1 VNNIETT
8 PNATVDRAPVYDLGA
23 EQLILGVLLTSP
35 GAVSELAG
43 QLDAD
48 DFYSPKH
55 QEIFAAVLTLHS
67 DKSPTDA
74 TAVSGYLA
82 DQGSLA
88 RLGGAPFLLEC
99 CELAPPLVQLGYYAS
114 RVGDLAD
121 ARAVEANALQVAR
134 EATKPGR
141 DLAEVADLAQRLTAK
156 VAKRR
161 GVSSM
166 VPLGS
171 LINPGL
177 DLIEER
183 LKQKPGLDTG
193 FRQLD
198 ELLGGI
204 RRKQLVTVA
213 GATSMGKSITLIDFA
228 RQMCIKD
235 GQIGAFFSLE
245 MGNDEVFE
253 RILSAQS
260 EVLHKH
266 IRTGKMDDSDWSKAT
281 KQIGPMTNA
290 PLLLSDRGKLTVAQI
305 VQSCQE
311 VIRSHG
317 RLDVVFVDHMHLVKP
332 SSPRIV
338 ERTAII
344 ENVAEDLK
352 SNLAMDLDVPVIAAA
367 QLKRNDG
374 VKADQPP
381 QLTDLKGSSSI
392 EQMSN
397 VAIIVHRPEYYDAE
411 SPRAGE
417 TDFVVAK
424 NRDGEKGTVTVA
436 SQLHLSRF
444 VDFSLNRTEIA
455 G

>member
-1 VNNIETT
+1 MNDIETT
-8 PNATVDRAPVYDLGA
+8 RSGFDRAPVCDLGA
-23 EQLILGVLLTSP
+23 EELILGTLMTSP
-35 GAVSELAG
+35 DAVAELSG

-55 QEIFAAVLTLHS
+55 QEIYTAILALHS
-67 DKSPTDA
+67 DGNPTDA
-74 TAVSGYLA
+74 RAVAGYLA
-82 DQGSLA
+82 DQGTLA
-88 RLGGAPFLLEC
+88 RLGGAPFLSDC
-99 CELAPPLVQLGYYAS
+99 CEAAPLRTQLSYYAK
-114 RVGDLAD
+114 RIGDLAD
-121 ARAVEANALQVAR
+121 TRAVEASALQVAR

-156 VAKRR
+156 IAKRR
-161 GVSSM
+161 GATSM

-171 LINPGL
+171 LINPAL
-177 DLIEER
+177 DRIEER
-183 LKQKPGLDTG
+183 LNQKPGLDTG
-193 FRQLD
+193 FVELD

-228 RQMCIKD
+228 RRMCIQDK
-235 GQIGAFFSLE
+235 QVGAFFSLE

-260 EVLHKH
+260 DVLHKR
-266 IRTGKMDDSDWSKAT
+266 IRTGRMDDDDWKRAT
-281 KQIGPMTNA
+281 KQIGPMTDA
-290 PLLLSDRGKLTVAQI
+290 PLLMSDKGGLNVAQI
-305 VQSCQE
+305 ARACEE
-311 VIRSHG
+311 VIRTHG

-344 ENVAEDLK
+344 EDVAMDLK
-352 SNLAMDLDVPVIAAA
+352 NSLAMELDVPVIAAA
-367 QLKRNDG
+367 QLKRNDN

-381 QLTDLKGSSSI
+381 QLSDLKGSSSI

-397 VAIIVHRPEYYDAE
+397 VVILVHRPEYYDSE

-417 TDFVVAK
+417 TDFVIAK

-444 VDFSLNRTEIA
+444 VDFAINRKEIA
-455 G
+455 A

>member
-1 VNNIETT
+1 VKSIETT
-8 PNATVDRAPVYDLGA
+8 SSVAADRAPVYDLGA
-23 EQLILGVLLTSP
+23 ERLVLGVLMTSP
-35 GAVSELAG
+35 GAVNELAG

-48 DFYSPKH
+48 DFYNPKH
-55 QEIFAAVLTLHS
+55 QEIFTAILTLHS
-67 DKSPTDA
+67 DKNPTDA
-74 TAVSGYLA
+74 AAVNGYLA
-82 DQGSLA
+82 DQGTLV

-99 CELAPPLVQLGYYAS
+99 CEAAPLRAQLGYYAT

-161 GVSSM
+161 GITSM

-183 LKQKPGLDTG
+183 LNQKPGLDTG

-198 ELLGGI
+198 DLLGGI

-260 EVLHKH
+260 EVLHKR
-266 IRTGKMDDSDWSKAT
+266 IRTGKMDDSDWGKAT

-367 QLKRNDG
+367 QLRRNDG

-397 VAIIVHRPEYYDAE
+397 VVIIVHRPEYYDAE
-411 SPRAGE
+411 SPRVGE
-417 TDFVVAK
+417 TDLVVAK
-424 NRDGEKGTVTVA
+424 NRDGEKDTVTVA

-444 VDFSLNRTEIA
+444 RDFSID
-455 G
+455 